1 MQGMGDIIW
10 EEFVEKRELR
20 KKPHK
25 ILLEV
30 DEGEKGGGRNQVGG
44 KQGHRG
50 NLGSRG
56 LLSKIKMPHV

>member
-1 MQGMGDIIW
+1 MGDIIW

-20 KKPHK
+20 KKFYK

-44 KQGHRG
+44 KQGYRG
-50 NLGSRG
+50 NLGLRG
-56 LLSKIKMPHV
+56 LFLKIKMFYV